1 MFCPRLTQLASECDK
16 IRKSAFCELRLTV
29 WLFCCS
35 QGWVRFLHQHVDRKE
50 ATRNLLSHG
59 WVMNMLPKQGPQY
72 FHWPGALRDSRKA
85 VEHWVSQRHDRTSE
99 LNSKSMWWTGLQM
112 RQARA
117 LRAALKLTWSP
128 KRSIAPLLKLG
139 IKRSVQTK
147 KPPQSLERLLPKRSP
162 SPGLVCTIYGADAGI
177 LQVFMQMWCG

>member
-1 MFCPRLTQLASECDK
+1 MSQNQEVSILWTSLNSLMALPSPGVGQIDCPACWSLGSNSGACLLMD
-16 IRKSAFCELRLTV
+16 EL
-29 WLFCCS
+29 WK
-35 QGWVRFLHQHVDRKE
+35 RFLSWVLNIFVGRGRCMTAEK
-50 ATRNLLSHG
+50 LLTIECFS
-59 WVMNMLPKQGPQY
+59 VTPKSLS
-72 FHWPGALRDSRKA
+72 WIL
-85 VEHWVSQRHDRTSE
+85 
-99 LNSKSMWWTGLQM
+99 KSMWWTGLQM

-128 KRSIAPLLKLG
+128 KCALAPPLKLG

-147 KPPQSLERLLPKRSP
+147 KPPQSLERLMPKRSP